1 MSRHNPPRL
10 RVGNSKFEPEVD
22 GEKTPTAPRLTL
34 ESLQRMNAAS
44 DSMNRTNY
52 DIQDQ
57 GMYGDGTVHFF
68 LKIYLAICF
77 VQMFVYI
84 RKFCFTVII
93 TIHDSKKCKT
103 GG

>member
-10 RVGNSKFEPEVD
+10 RVGNSKFEPEPD

-68 LKIYLAICF
+68 
-77 VQMFVYI
+77 
-84 RKFCFTVII
+84 
-93 TIHDSKKCKT
+93 
-103 GG
+103 